1 MITLEDVLIAK
12 ENRVARRELFQLNQ
26 ALPVLTFSLNIPGNV
41 KDSDPIRKLFR
52 AGVERIEKEFL
63 IEKSQCFY
71 EETGFYGFFLIREE
85 PLQLK
90 VLCCQI

>member
-41 KDSDPIRKLFR
+41 KDSDPSWSR
-52 AGVERIEKEFL
+52 AN
-63 IEKSQCFY
+63 
-71 EETGFYGFFLIREE
+71 
-85 PLQLK
+85 
-90 VLCCQI
+90 

>member
-63 IEKSQCFY
+63 IEKSQIQQS
-71 EETGFYGFFLIREE
+71 LVQKSVQ
-85 PLQLK
+85 LQKLSF
-90 VLCCQI
+90 